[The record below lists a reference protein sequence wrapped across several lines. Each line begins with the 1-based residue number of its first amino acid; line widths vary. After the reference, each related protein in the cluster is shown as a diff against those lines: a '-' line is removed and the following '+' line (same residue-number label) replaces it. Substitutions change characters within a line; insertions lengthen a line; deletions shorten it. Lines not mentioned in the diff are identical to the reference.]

1 MSELRSELWEKE
13 MKLTDIRLE
22 ALNSAHQLD
31 QLRET
36 MHNMQVG
43 PGRGG
48 AAGGAGPQNQA
59 GLRGAGPRDG
69 AGCGDGC
76 GMEHRTG
83 YGEARGCRMG
93 RDVGPWLRERCT
105 AGRVCRTLRP
115 RLQTRLFSPQ
125 LEVDLLKAEND
136 RLKVAPGPSAGSAP
150 GQIPG
155 SSALPSPRRSLGLAL
170 THSFSPSLT
179 DTGTCWGEGP
189 GRVKSRKG
197 SPSLTPAQLPGS
209 GGTGAAASRGQRPET
224 RRIAV
229 LLNPLSLFG
238 LGLLVLLWAR

>member
-59 GLRGAGPRDG
+59 GPRDG

-83 YGEARGCRMG
+83 IRGGAGLQDGKGRGSLAAR
-93 RDVGPWLRERCT
+93 
-105 AGRVCRTLRP
+105 
-115 RLQTRLFSPQ
+115 
-125 LEVDLLKAEND
+125 
-136 RLKVAPGPSAGSAP
+136 
-150 GQIPG
+150 
-155 SSALPSPRRSLGLAL
+155 L
-170 THSFSPSLT
+170 TT
-179 DTGTCWGEGP
+179 
-189 GRVKSRKG
+189 
-197 SPSLTPAQLPGS
+197 
-209 GGTGAAASRGQRPET
+209 
-224 RRIAV
+224 
-229 LLNPLSLFG
+229 
-238 LGLLVLLWAR
+238 